1 MFLLFQPL
9 VDYRDNNCH
18 LIHLEKSIHENKIET
33 IFIQEPENIPAEKSY
48 FPAFAVIKLNRLMH
62 FTDKTLM
69 NDGPIRTLFGI
80 LLQSVKL
87 EGDIAD
93 GDFFKRNF
101 LSKYF
106 DYFIEKN
113 LVKIYQP

>member
-1 MFLLFQPL
+1 
-9 VDYRDNNCH
+9 
-18 LIHLEKSIHENKIET
+18 
-33 IFIQEPENIPAEKSY
+33 
-48 FPAFAVIKLNRLMH
+48 MH

-106 DYFIEKN
+106 DYFIKTN